1 MGRRKIEIQPIT
13 HERNRSV
20 TFLKR
25 KNGLFK
31 KAYELGVLCSVDVAV
46 IIFEE
51 RPGHH
56 AKLYQYCSTD
66 VNAMVQRH
74 LRFEGERDTKG
85 PADFSNNSNNKAE
98 DAGDDDDEGDDDDSS
113 QKRRD
118 SSKSKV
124 KVEGSA
130 PSIVPIRPG
139 PPSTD
144 ISTSPE
150 LDYRSNLRVSPTA
163 STSSSSLPISGE
175 RHTSAITSAARSIP
189 ISSTAK
195 RPRLTVDDPSHGMQ
209 SAPATLGANSNHI
222 GSPTFP
228 YRLDIDLPYSSPGGS
243 SIIPSLSQLHSQHP
257 SLTALYSGGGGP
269 STLSNLMS
277 GGGGSSFLP
286 QSPFDLSR
294 GHNAGALRTVTFP
307 PAGSSPYS
315 PHSQH
320 RQQQQQSPSLFS
332 RGSQGQQQH
341 HSHGGSH
348 GHASASN
355 IFADLL
361 GSAGEH
367 GNGAGHAGAA
377 TSQFPTFD
385 WPVHAASQTSQ
396 QGGQGGHENAAQGS
410 PTDNNWFDF
419 LSAPTST
426 SNGGGGGGGGV
437 GQNAAGGLSLSPP
450 VPPLSSSRYAA
461 SPGLSR
467 KRLRDE
473 GNGASDSGESDEQGR
488 RERPRMNGN
497 GGGGD
502 GKS

>member
-66 VNAMVQRH
+66 VNSMVQRH
-74 LRFEGERDTKG
+74 LRFDGERDTKG
-85 PADFSNNSNNKAE
+85 PADFSNNNNKAAE
-98 DAGDDDDEGDDDDSS
+98 DAADDDDEGDDDDGS

-118 SSKSKV
+118 SKSTKV

-144 ISTSPE
+144 ISTSPD
-150 LDYRSNLRVSPTA
+150 LDYRSNMRVSPTT
-163 STSSSSLPISGE
+163 SISSSSLPISGE

-195 RPRLTVDDPSHGMQ
+195 RQRLDDPSHGLQ
-209 SAPATLGANSNHI
+209 SAPATLGVNSNHL

-228 YRLDIDLPYSSPGGS
+228 YRLDIDLPSYSSPGGT

-257 SLTALYSGGGGP
+257 SLTALYTGGSSMP
-269 STLSNLMS
+269 NIMS
-277 GGGGSSFLP
+277 SASSSFLP
-286 QSPFDLSR
+286 QSPFDLPR
-294 GHNAGALRTVTFP
+294 GQNAAALRTVSFP

-315 PHSQH
+315 PSQQPHSAG
-320 RQQQQQSPSLFS
+320 LFS
-332 RGSQGQQQH
+332 RPQSGAQGG

-348 GHASASN
+348 PHASASS

-361 GSAGEH
+361 GAAGEH

-377 TSQFPTFD
+377 PAQFPTFD
-385 WPVHAASQTSQ
+385 WPVHAPSQTSQ
-396 QGGQGGHENAAQGS
+396 QPGQGQHENATQSS
-410 PTDNNWFDF
+410 PPSDSNWFDF
-419 LSAPTST
+419 LSGPTTTGPGSGGN
-426 SNGGGGGGGGV
+426 NGGGGGGS
-437 GQNAAGGLSLSPP
+437 GLSLPPP
-450 VPPLSSSRYAA
+450 VPPLSSTRYAVG
-461 SPGLSR
+461 SPPGMSR
-467 KRLRDE
+467 KRHRDE
-473 GNGASDSGESDEQGR
+473 GTGASDSGESLDELAR
-488 RERPRMNGN
+488 RERPGMNGSA
-497 GGGGD
+497 GD
-502 GKS
+502 RKS

>member
-66 VNAMVQRH
+66 VNGMVSRH
-74 LRFEGERDTKG
+74 IRFDGERDTKG
-85 PADFSNNSNNKAE
+85 PADFNNNNNSKVD
-98 DAGDDDDEGDDDDSS
+98 DAADDDDEGDDDDSS

-118 SSKSKV
+118 GSKSAKV
-124 KVEGSA
+124 KVEISA

-139 PPSTD
+139 PPSND
-144 ISTSPE
+144 NSTSPE
-150 LDYRSNLRVSPTA
+150 LDYRSNMRVSPTA
-163 STSSSSLPISGE
+163 STSSSSIPISGE

-195 RPRLTVDDPSHGMQ
+195 RQRLDDASHGMQ
-209 SAPATLGANSNHI
+209 SASASLGANSNHI

-228 YRLDIDLPYSSPGGS
+228 YRIDIDIPSYSSPGGAS
-243 SIIPSLSQLHSQHP
+243 MIPSLSQLHSQHP
-257 SLTALYSGGGGP
+257 SLTALYAGSP
-269 STLSNLMS
+269 SSMSNLMS
-277 GGGGSSFLP
+277 GGSSFLP

-294 GHNAGALRTVTFP
+294 GHNAALRTVSFP

-315 PHSQH
+315 P
-320 RQQQQQSPSLFS
+320 QQQQSNNLFA
-332 RGSQGQQQH
+332 RPQGGGQGQ

-348 GHASASN
+348 AHASASN
-355 IFADLL
+355 MFADLL

-367 GNGAGHAGAA
+367 GNGAGHGGGGPGN
-377 TSQFPTFD
+377 FPSFD
-385 WPVHAASQTSQ
+385 WPVHAASQASQ
-396 QGGQGGHENAAQGS
+396 QQGQGQHENAAQGS
-410 PTDNNWFDF
+410 PTSDSNWFDF
-419 LSAPTST
+419 LSAPT
-426 SNGGGGGGGGV
+426 NAGGGGGGGG
-437 GQNAAGGLSLSPP
+437 GNGLSLPPP
-450 VPPLSSSRYAA
+450 VPPLSSARYAV
-461 SPGLSR
+461 SPPGMGR

-473 GNGASDSGESDEQGR
+473 SNGASDSGESDEQGR
-488 RERPRMNGN
+488 RERSGMNGSA
-497 GGGGD
+497 GGD
-502 GKS
+502 RKS

>member
-74 LRFEGERDTKG
+74 LRFDGERDTKG
-85 PADFSNNSNNKAE
+85 PADFSNNSNNKAD
-98 DAGDDDDEGDDDDSS
+98 DAADDDDEGDDDDGS

-118 SSKSKV
+118 SKSTKV

-144 ISTSPE
+144 VSTSPE
-150 LDYRSNLRVSPTA
+150 LDYRPNLRVSPTA

-195 RPRLTVDDPSHGMQ
+195 RPRLTVDDASHGIQ

-228 YRLDIDLPYSSPGGS
+228 YRIDIDLPYASPGGS
-243 SIIPSLSQLHSQHP
+243 SIIPSLSHLHSQHP
-257 SLTALYSGGGGP
+257 SLTALYSGGGGGGGGMA
-269 STLSNLMS
+269 NLMS
-277 GGGGSSFLP
+277 GGGGGSASFLP

-294 GHNAGALRTVTFP
+294 GHSAAALRTVAFP

-315 PHSQH
+315 PHQQH
-320 RQQQQQSPSLFS
+320 AQQHQHQQHAQSQSPGLFS
-332 RGSQGQQQH
+332 RGGGGSQGPH
-341 HSHGGSH
+341 AGSH
-348 GHASASN
+348 ASS

-361 GSAGEH
+361 GTAGEH

-377 TSQFPTFD
+377 PPQFPTFD
-385 WPVHAASQTSQ
+385 WPVHAASQSSQ

-426 SNGGGGGGGGV
+426 SNGASGGGP
-437 GQNAAGGLSLSPP
+437 NSAAGLSLPPP
-450 VPPLSSSRYAA
+450 VPPLSSARYAA
-461 SPGLSR
+461 SPSLGR

-473 GNGASDSGESDEQGR
+473 GTGASDSGESDEQGR
-488 RERPRMNGN
+488 RERPRLNGSA
-497 GGGGD
+497 GG
-502 GKS
+502 